1 LELNGQIMH
10 HLFQLSRIIAQSLNS
25 RFSPYNLHFSE
36 WGLLL
41 ILMEKGSMT
50 QSELANYLSIEP
62 SAVSRSLAGLE
73 KKGYVKRIAGT
84 DRREKR
90 AVLTDFAIKCFQEC
104 DRIASQHRQSLLAAY
119 SAEQKLALA
128 GMLADLLQAAQSEKN
143 PTHNLKE

>member
-1 LELNGQIMH
+1 MELNGQIMH

-25 RFSPYNLHFSE
+25 RFSSYNLHFSE

-50 QSELANYLSIEP
+50 QSELANYLCIEP

-73 KKGYVKRIAGT
+73 KKGYVKRMAGT

-90 AVLTDFAIKCFQEC
+90 AVLTDVAIKCFQEC
-104 DRIASQHRQSLLAAY
+104 DRIASQHRQSLLASY
-119 SAEQKLALA
+119 SPEQKLALA
-128 GMLADLLQAAQSEKN
+128 GMLTTLLQAAQSEKN
-143 PTHNLKE
+143 NP